1 MGKKTSQ
8 GHCRLTGQYGRFVA
22 SHIIPKAL
30 TRPSVPGRSFI
41 QAGNGDR
48 PTRRFDSWYDTEL
61 VTRAGE
67 NLLADLDSSGIEL
80 LRKHQ
85 LVWSGRCKD
94 EELRGEIL
102 WPEGE
107 GAGMRFLPEPLD
119 QRVLRRFLLS
129 ILWRAAQSGRPE
141 FAEISLPVE
150 HLEKLREMVLT
161 GSTMPYDWYPVVL
174 TQLMERGPNHNL
186 APQAVVMPGRDELG
200 QETGRLRALRFYFD
214 GLVINFMRPESDDL
228 PVNQD
233 DDNASKVTERYP
245 VLIVKN
251 DQSLQVMKYDAAV
264 RDAEEQWPELIEKL
278 SSSSEEDQMP
288 GVPHFAEGE
297 GLVMMHDL
305 IPSLQEDVLKAYE
318 LLESDRSSQFFRRA
332 LARATFAYVEA
343 LIEAV
348 RNELRSTIRSGVG
361 LAELTPKD
369 EETLG
374 FLGVVGSPTKFLPVE
389 QGLKRTFKLAARIW
403 GLDFRLETDGEHFR
417 DFLAAKDARNRLMH
431 PRTLHDVEVTD
442 EDMACYT
449 IAGQW
454 VQTETQRLFRA
465 RIGGLL
471 SQMSPESRRA
481 FLDSE
486 ISPESRQDFLK
497 ENAGSDTEAK
507 SPD

>member
-1 MGKKTSQ
+1 MGKKMAQ
-8 GHCRLTGQYGRFVA
+8 GHCRLTGQYGRFVV

-30 TRPSVPGRSFI
+30 TRPSVSGRSFI

-48 PTRRFDSWYDTEL
+48 PTRRFDSWYDPEL
-61 VTRAGE
+61 VTRVGE
-67 NLLADLDSSGIEL
+67 DLLADLDSAGIEL
-80 LRKHQ
+80 LRRHQ
-85 LVWSGRCKD
+85 LVWSGRGTG

-107 GAGMRFLPEPLD
+107 GAGMRFLPESLD
-119 QRVLRRFLLS
+119 QRVLRQFLLS

-150 HLEKLREMVLT
+150 HLEKLRQMVLA
-161 GSTMPYDWYPVVL
+161 GSTVPYDWYPIIL

-186 APQAVVMPGRDELG
+186 APQAVAMPVRNELG
-200 QETGRLRALRFYFD
+200 QETGKLRALRFYFD
-214 GLVINFMRPESDDL
+214 GLVVNFMCPESNDL
-228 PVNQD
+228 PEDQD
-233 DDNASKVTERYP
+233 DDHVSKLTENYP

-251 DQSLQVMKYDAAV
+251 DQSLQVMTYEAAV
-264 RDAEEQWPELIEKL
+264 MEAEEQWPELIEKL
-278 SSSSEEDQMP
+278 SSSSAEDQMP
-288 GVPHFAEGE
+288 GVPNFAEGE
-297 GLVMMHDL
+297 GLIMMQDL
-305 IPSLQEDVLKAYE
+305 IPSLLEDVIKAYE

-332 LARATFAYVEA
+332 LARATFAYIEA

-361 LAELTPKD
+361 MAELTAKD

-374 FLGVVGSPTKFLPVE
+374 FLGVVGTPTKFLPVE
-389 QGLKRTFKLAARIW
+389 QGLKRTFKLAAKIW
-403 GLDFRLETDGEHFR
+403 GLDFRLETEGEYFR

-449 IAGQW
+449 IAGQF

-465 RIGGLL
+465 RGDWLL
-471 SQMSPESRRA
+471 SQMSPESRQA
-481 FLDSE
+481 
-486 ISPESRQDFLK
+486 FLK
-497 ENAGSDTEAK
+497 ESAGDGTKAE